1 MSERLEKLE
10 LLKSIV
16 AVVEVLSSDDEVSL
30 AGRVDV
36 SSPELQASKIEIP
49 NIDKATG
56 AQAVFK
62 KSRLLFSID
71 IFFIKYS

>member
-1 MSERLEKLE
+1 
-10 LLKSIV
+10 
-16 AVVEVLSSDDEVSL
+16 
-30 AGRVDV
+30 V
-36 SSPELQASKIEIP
+36 SSPELQASKTEIP

-71 IFFIKYS
+71 IFLSNIVSFSLTFD